1 MWTGRPRAKVASSPV
16 APRCNRYLV
25 FHPYRSPVVP
35 HCPTD
40 ITNSVTPRPRDGNER
55 RAEKY
60 AEVTHGYELAG

>member
-1 MWTGRPRAKVASSPV
+1 
-16 APRCNRYLV
+16 V